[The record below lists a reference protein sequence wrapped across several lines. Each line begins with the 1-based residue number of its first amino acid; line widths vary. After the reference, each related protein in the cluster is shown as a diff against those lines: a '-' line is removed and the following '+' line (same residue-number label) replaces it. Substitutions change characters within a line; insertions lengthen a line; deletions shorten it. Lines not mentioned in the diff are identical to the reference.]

1 VYVVTICR
9 MRAFMLAGR
18 NFVALDHMVHSHGCD
33 LFPTSYIRYRCVVV
47 PPIRRARWCFRAVRS
62 ELPRA
67 RGGCVI
73 VKIVA
78 CMWV

>member
-1 VYVVTICR
+1 VYFVTICR
-9 MRAFMLAGR
+9 IRAFMLAGR
-18 NFVALDHMVHSHGCD
+18 TFVALDHRVRSHGCD
-33 LFPTSYIRYRCVVV
+33 VFPTSYIRYRCVAV
-47 PPIRRARWCFRAVRS
+47 PPFGAPDGAFVRCGPS
-62 ELPRA
+62 SPRA